1 MTKNELIEAINSTI
15 VANGQKGITAESLN
29 LILNELVNSGGGTGG
44 VTFYV
49 GNTVSAAEPLILT
62 EDQKN
67 HNAEMFDV
75 IKNANP
81 LPPVALDFSDQYG
94 TAMGMSSNV
103 KTTQL
108 ADMIAY
114 LPAEDAAAV
123 GSTTEC
129 VAAILDGATLLVNP
143 DGSTKMIMD

>member
-49 GNTVSAAEPLILT
+49 GNTVSADEPLILT

-81 LPPVALDFSDQYG
+81 LPPVALDLSDQYG

-108 ADMIAY
+108 AGMIAY
-114 LPAEDAAAV
+114 FPAEDAAAV

-129 VAAILDGATLLVNP
+129 VAAILDGATLVVNP
-143 DGSTKMIMD
+143 DGSTKMIMG

>member
-29 LILNELVNSGGGTGG
+29 LILNELVNSGGTGG

-49 GNTVSAAEPLILT
+49 GNTASADEPLILT

-81 LPPVALDFSDQYG
+81 LPPVALDLSDQYG

-108 ADMIAY
+108 AGMIAY

-129 VAAILDGATLLVNP
+129 VAAMLDGATLLINP

>member
-1 MTKNELIEAINSTI
+1 MSKNELIEAINSTI
-15 VANGQKGITAESLN
+15 VTNGQKGITAESLN

-49 GNTVSAAEPLILT
+49 GGTASADEPLILT

-75 IKNANP
+75 IKNAN
-81 LPPVALDFSDQYG
+81 LIPPVALDLSDQYG
-94 TAMGMSSNV
+94 VAMGMSSNV
-103 KTTQL
+103 KSAQL

-129 VAAILDGATLLVNP
+129 VAAILEGATLIVNP
-143 DGSTKMIMD
+143 DGSTKMIMG